1 MISSLSNMQI
11 KNIIQLQKKGRE
23 RKEQGVFVCEGIK
36 MFEEARA
43 FKDGRIVKAY
53 VSENFYEEQNQI
65 GKQFED
71 VPYEVVSEQVFKEI
85 SETMTPQGILA
96 IVKQPEYSLEDMI
109 QDVDAR
115 LLLLEDIRDPG
126 NLGTMIRTAEGA
138 GFRGII
144 LSKGCVDMF
153 NPKVIRS
160 TMGAIYRVPFI
171 YAENFIDTLAELKK
185 HHVSIYAAHLDGA
198 CDYDTISYENK
209 IAILI
214 GNEANG
220 LSEESA
226 AISSRCIKIPMEGNV
241 ESLNA
246 GVAAAI
252 LMYEVYRQN
261 RIIK

>member
-1 MISSLSNMQI
+1 MISSLSNAQI

-43 FKDGRIVKAY
+43 FKDGRIIKAY
-53 VSENFYEEQNQI
+53 LSERYFEEQNQI
-65 GKQFED
+65 GNHFED
-71 VPYEVVSEQVFKEI
+71 VPYEVVSDQVFREI

-96 IVKQPEYSLEDMI
+96 IVKQPEYTLLDMI
-109 QDVDAR
+109 KDEEAR

-126 NLGTMIRTAEGA
+126 NLGTMVRTAEGA
-138 GFRGII
+138 GFSGII
-144 LSKGCVDMF
+144 LSKGSVDMF

-171 YAENFIDTLAELKK
+171 YSENFLDTLADLKK
-185 HHVSIYAAHLDGA
+185 KQVSIYAAHLEGA
-198 CDYDTISYENK
+198 CDYDAISYEK
-209 IAILI
+209 KTAILI

-220 LSEESA
+220 LSDESA
-226 AISSRCIKIPMEGNV
+226 AIASRCIKIPMEGNV

-252 LMYEVYRQN
+252 LMYEVYRQK
-261 RIIK
+261 RIV